1 MAITR
6 VKCRAKVDVAGLIVE
21 TPFVQSFNVT
31 KQRGQVSTFS
41 ASLKVPA
48 GSASTLAGGSVKI
61 WAGEGGADNLIFTGM
76 CRTAKISPCF
86 DDPQYVILSISGMDN
101 LIMLQGKKFTRRCR
115 ATDSAWCAI
124 TGVTRKGLRSGKF
137 AYNTE
142 PVLTMND
149 GQLEKQ
155 DNVTGTRTD
164 NVVDGNHNTTPSSNN
179 EDESVTILIESFSEP
194 QGAA

>member
-6 VKCRAKVDVAGLIVE
+6 VKCRAKIDVAGLVVE
-21 TPFVQSFNVT
+21 TPFVQSFSVT

-48 GSASTLAGGSVKI
+48 GAASGMAGGQVKI
-61 WAGEGGADNLIFTGM
+61 WAGEGSADNLIFSGM

-86 DDPQYVILSISGMDN
+86 DDPYYVIISISGMDN

-142 PVLTMND
+142 PVITMND

-164 NVVDGNHNTTPSSNN
+164 NVVQGNHTATPSSNN
-179 EDESVTILIESFSEP
+179 EDESVTILIEPFSEP